1 MNEIETTDRTLIDS
15 LLAAHVAN
23 SPAEH
28 VETLE
33 SPGEN
38 TGDAVVSKPAIKAR
52 GVKTLRVIELIN
64 SMGEADKGE
73 LVKAIMAEFNT
84 TKANATAFIYNAR
97 KRMA

>member
-15 LLAAHVAN
+15 LLAAHVAY
-23 SPAEH
+23 SPAQLRA
-28 VETLE
+28 LE

>member
-1 MNEIETTDRTLIDS
+1 MNETNTTDVELIES
-15 LLAAHVAN
+15 Q
-23 SPAEH
+23 PAGS
-28 VETLE
+28 VETME

-38 TGDAVVSKPAIKAR
+38 TGDAVVSKPTVKAR

-64 SMGEADKGE
+64 LKGMENKAE
-73 LVKAIMAEFNT
+73 LVKAIMDEFNT